1 MIEWTSEKKVLLF
14 LLDIFKGAY
23 ILTLSPLF
31 VERGFSA
38 AEHNSWPSSST
49 HRGHPRVCFCHSGSF
64 RIPSYIKHERSPNFT
79 LKGFAEDLCFKYRP
93 CSTVASFKGRKFT
106 WKQYRNK
113 IIPPL
118 PSPPPLSPTPIL
130 LSSWCTII
138 LAMLHGSQRNLEV

>member
-64 RIPSYIKHERSPNFT
+64 RIPSYVKHERSPNFT
-79 LKGFAEDLCFKYRP
+79 LKRFAEDLCFKYRP
-93 CSTVASFKGRKFT
+93 CSTVASFKGRKFPY
-106 WKQYRNK
+106 WKTNTVTRSFPLS
-113 IIPPL
+113 PPL
-118 PSPPPLSPTPIL
+118 PPSPQLQYCSAL
-130 LSSWCTII
+130 
-138 LAMLHGSQRNLEV
+138 GVQ